1 MKLQSLV
8 LETLVKLNREQGMT
22 IIMVSSELNELRSLC
37 DRIAIVSD
45 GKLTGIFSPDASDAE
60 YGLAMSGVTEGGQA

>member
-1 MKLQSLV
+1 M
-8 LETLVKLNREQGMT
+8 NREEGMT

-45 GKLTGIFSPDASDAE
+45 GQLNGIFAPNASDAD
-60 YGLAMSGVTEGGQA
+60 YGMAMSGVKKGGN

>member
-1 MKLQSLV
+1 
-8 LETLVKLNREQGMT
+8 MT

-45 GKLTGIFSPDASDAE
+45 GKLTGIFAPEASDAE
-60 YGLAMSGVTEGGQA
+60 YGLAMSGVTEGGKV

>member
-1 MKLQSLV
+1 
-8 LETLVKLNREQGMT
+8 MT

-45 GKLTGIFSPDASDAE
+45 GKITDIFSPDASDAE
-60 YGLAMSGVTEGGQA
+60 YGMAMSGVKEGGNE

>member
-1 MKLQSLV
+1 
-8 LETLVKLNREQGMT
+8 MT

-45 GKLTGIFSPDASDAE
+45 GQLNGIFAPNASDAE
-60 YGLAMSGVTEGGQA
+60 YGMAMSGVKKGGN